1 MPHMDAGKYGFI
13 HQWSVPAELT
23 VKCDT
28 REHLY
33 FAPHRDLLVKI
44 LSAKIFHFYF
54 VSENDTQALLT
65 TSDLYFTAKHLCKHL
80 CKKRPNG

>member
-1 MPHMDAGKYGFI
+1 M
-13 HQWSVPAELT
+13 T
-23 VKCDT
+23 
-28 REHLY
+28 
-33 FAPHRDLLVKI
+33 I

-80 CKKRPNG
+80 CKKRPNGLYKKLTV